1 MFKDTWKK
9 ISLTNPGRHGIP
21 FGLQEGVY
29 SKHLVFTGGVSLAC
43 YVLGVVHFIFQR
55 YGTENFEEGN
65 RDESVRKGPWDFEL
79 NGEVANFSAPHDA
92 IIAMVFG
99 WS

>member
-1 MFKDTWKK
+1 M
-9 ISLTNPGRHGIP
+9 P

-55 YGTENFEEGN
+55 YGTENFEDGW
-65 RDESVRKGPWDFEL
+65 DETGMLRGVKRP
-79 NGEVANFSAPHDA
+79 
-92 IIAMVFG
+92 
-99 WS
+99 